1 MKTETSQDFIRDNI
15 TYHGVIPKW
24 HPQYLYFT
32 VFASGMTTLAIELTA
47 SRLLGNIYGTSNLV
61 WANIIGLMLVYLTV
75 GYFLGGRWADRSPQY
90 STFYRIIIWGAFL
103 SGLVPLIARPVLR
116 AAAEAVNDLNAGV
129 AIGSFVGVLVLFS
142 IPVTLLGCVSPFAI
156 RLAIKDA
163 HEVGKTSGTLYA
175 VSTLGSILGTF
186 APVLLLIPNLGTAKT
201 FLTFSGVLL
210 TIGFLGLFLTEGK
223 RAMRLFWMPPS
234 LAVLAALALSG
245 PTRPAPDG
253 MKLLYERDSS
263 YNLIQIVEDSDGTR
277 YLLLN
282 EGQGYH
288 SQWNPN
294 VQFYRRT
301 WDYFLAAPYFNNA
314 PFTTADVQNICVI
327 GLAGGT
333 IAHQYTDAYGSIPI
347 DGIEIDPTII
357 EASRQ
362 YLDLT
367 MPNLHVII
375 GDGRYELNRLDNKYT
390 VIGIDAYRVPYVPWH
405 LTTQEFFE
413 EIHDHLTE
421 NGVVVI
427 NVGRTDTDRR
437 LVEAMTQTMLQVFP
451 TVHTMDVP
459 DSFNTILVATRQP
472 TVTENL
478 ARNMA
483 LIDQTQYALVFQT
496 LTLAFQTL
504 VPTQTSD
511 VVFTDDHAPVET
523 IIDDMVID
531 YLLEGNTP

>member
-1 MKTETSQDFIRDNI
+1 MQVQNFIRDNMP
-15 TYHGVIPKW
+15 YQDAIPKW
-24 HPQYLYFT
+24 HPRYLYFT
-32 VFASGMTTLAIELTA
+32 VFASGMTTLAIELSA

-75 GYFLGGRWADRSPQY
+75 GYFLGGRWADRSPKY

-103 SGLVPLIARPVLR
+103 SGIVPLVARPVLR
-116 AAAEAVNDLNAGV
+116 GAAEAVNDLNAGV
-129 AIGSFVGVLVLFS
+129 AIGSFIGVLVLFS

-156 RLAIKDA
+156 RLAIKEA
-163 HEVGKTSGTLYA
+163 HEAGKTSGTLYA
-175 VSTLGSILGTF
+175 ISTLGSILGTF

-201 FLTFSGVLL
+201 FLTISVVLL
-210 TIGFLGLFLTEGK
+210 AIGFLGLFLTEGK
-223 RAMRLFWMPPS
+223 KVLRLLWMPPGLIL
-234 LAVLAALALSG
+234 LAVLVLSG

-253 MKLLYERDSS
+253 MKLLYERDSA
-263 YNLIQIVEDSDGTR
+263 YNLIQIVEDSNGTR

-294 VQFYRRT
+294 GQFYRRT
-301 WDYFLAAPYFNNA
+301 WDYFLAAPYFNNV
-314 PFTTADVQNICVI
+314 PFTTADVHNICII

-333 IAHQYTDAYGSIPI
+333 IAHQYTDAYGPIPI
-347 DGIEIDPTII
+347 DGIEIDPAII

-367 MPNLHVII
+367 MSNLHVII
-375 GDGRYELNRLDNKYT
+375 GDGRYELNRLDKKYT

-413 EIHDHLTE
+413 EIRDHLTE

-451 TVHTMDVP
+451 TAHTMDVP

-483 LIDQTQYALVFQT
+483 LVDQSQYPLIFQT

-531 YLLEGNTP
+531 YLLEGNAP

>member
-1 MKTETSQDFIRDNI
+1 MVISKWKIR
-15 TYHGVIPKW
+15 
-24 HPQYLYFT
+24 YLYFT

-47 SRLLGNIYGTSNLV
+47 SRLLGSVYGTSNLV

-75 GYFLGGRWADRSPQY
+75 GYFLGGRWADRSPHY

-103 SGLVPLIARPVLR
+103 SGIVPLIARPVLHG
-116 AAAEAVNDLNAGV
+116 AAQAVNDLNAGL
-129 AIGSFVGVLVLFS
+129 AIGSFIAVVILFS

-156 RLAIKDA
+156 RLAIQDA
-163 HEVGKTSGTLYA
+163 QEAGKTSGTLYA

-186 APVLLLIPNLGTAKT
+186 APVLVLIPNLGTAKT
-201 FLTFSGVLL
+201 FLTFSIILL
-210 TIGFLGLFLTEGK
+210 SIGFLGLFLTEGK
-223 RAMRLFWMPPS
+223 RALRLFWMPPGLLI
-234 LAVLAALALSG
+234 LAVSILGG
-245 PTRPAPDG
+245 PTLPAPEG
-253 MKLLYERDSS
+253 MKLLYERDSA
-263 YNLIQIVEDSDGTR
+263 YNLIRIVEDSDGTR

-294 VQFYRRT
+294 VEFYRRT

-314 PFTTADVQNICVI
+314 PFTPVDVQNICII

-333 IAHQYTDAYGSIPI
+333 IAHQYTDAYGSIPM

-357 EASRQ
+357 EASRK

-375 GDGRYELNRLDNKYT
+375 GDGRYEFNRLDKKYS
-390 VIGIDAYRVPYVPWH
+390 VVGIDAYRVPYVPWH
-405 LTTQEFFE
+405 LTTQEFFK
-413 EIHDHLTE
+413 EIRDHLTD

-437 LVEAMTQTMLQVFP
+437 LVEAMTNTMLQVFP

-472 TVTENL
+472 TVPENL

-483 LIDQTQYALVFQT
+483 LIDQTQFSLVFQT
-496 LTLAFQTL
+496 MTLAFQTL
-504 VPTQTSD
+504 VPTQTSHI
-511 VVFTDDHAPVET
+511 VFTDDHAPVET

>member
-1 MKTETSQDFIRDNI
+1 MQIQNFIRD
-15 TYHGVIPKW
+15 THAYQDVIPKW
-24 HPQYLYFT
+24 HPHYLYFT
-32 VFASGMTTLAIELTA
+32 VFASGMTTLAIELSA

-75 GYFLGGRWADRSPQY
+75 GYFLGGRWADRSPKY

-103 SGLVPLIARPVLR
+103 SGIVPLVARPVLR
-116 AAAEAVNDLNAGV
+116 GAAEAVNDLDAGL
-129 AIGSFVGVLVLFS
+129 AIGSFVGVLILFS

-156 RLAIKDA
+156 RLAIKEAHDA
-163 HEVGKTSGTLYA
+163 GKTSGTLYA

-186 APVLLLIPNLGTAKT
+186 APVLLLIPHLGTAKT

-210 TIGFLGLFLTEGK
+210 AIGFLGLFLTEGK
-223 RAMRLFWMPPS
+223 KVLRLFWMPPGLIL
-234 LAVLAALALSG
+234 LATFVLSG

-253 MKLLYERDSS
+253 MKLLYERDSA
-263 YNLIQIVEDSDGTR
+263 YNLIQIVEDGDGTR

-314 PFTTADVQNICVI
+314 PFTTADVQNICII

-375 GDGRYELNRLDNKYT
+375 GDGRYELNRLDKKYM
-390 VIGIDAYRVPYVPWH
+390 VVGIDAYRVPYVPWH

-413 EIHDHLTE
+413 EVRDHLTE

-472 TVTENL
+472 TVAENL

-483 LIDQTQYALVFQT
+483 LIDQSQYPLVFQT

-504 VPTQTSD
+504 VPTQASNL
-511 VVFTDDHAPVET
+511 VFTDDHAPVET